1 MRAILTTK
9 ILSMRNFIWGFSMFF
24 CVLFS
29 SFAQT
34 KSIEKGTYLSANKG
48 QKIKLNLLDD
58 NKYELVFYSGDYE
71 IKGDSLLFS
80 QKVKSENTFDLA
92 FVTDK
97 KAQKIKIK
105 FLDPSYYSF
114 YIGTQNSNNP
124 VQYQKITDIRTK
136 VDPEWTQTNLEFEID
151 KADYLYLVYEDY
163 NGESKVS
170 KFALPK
176 DVSEVTVNY
185 QLAVLDDLNI
195 AGFFDKKT
203 NELRIS
209 EQKGKNP
216 LVFLNEKDTP
226 QAAASKVIPIENQTV
241 SNWTYPGKE
250 ALINDDFGTENVA
263 VDSTAVAVESYPS
276 TKFDFKF
283 KIENNLKSAVASTKN
298 KLLVVYVDN
307 KNPSA
312 KADFDTFIKD
322 QEAQVGY
329 TMYDAYHAEYDLFN
343 YYLASAE
350 DKKWLKTNKITDNP
364 AIIVLNEN
372 GDILATSKSKL
383 SEKQAQFNYY
393 DGFYKKAQRANAF
406 LSFDKVIKNKKA
418 TDADLIMA
426 FNKAAVLEMPY
437 DYDYAET
444 GKENPEDFK
453 LIKATV
459 DKKTVS
465 QTWKKVIE
473 SHQKDTK
480 PNMYLV
486 ETILKEIKNQGFYK
500 QFFNEDKVLTDTDFL
515 SIDYLIKHADA
526 IETQRVAF
534 NEKEGEIHLVGNVI
548 AEITSALQQN
558 AYTEVDG
565 VSGGANKDKTISV
578 YKKLIASGKGNFE
591 CYRNYFAYLGEVE
604 DKDGS
609 NTSYLK
615 EFSSYF
621 NTNLATDKG
630 NAIERLDE
638 MYATL
643 DPLSDYNYNGWNAF
657 KEYHSNL
664 CNSAAWDVVLKPANA
679 NFLKSAIT
687 WSEYSLM
694 VTKNNPYYLDTL
706 AQLYYK
712 DGQKQKA
719 IETQTLA
726 IKYLSAEVEADTA
739 TEIRE
744 TLTKMQDG
752 TY

>member
-1 MRAILTTK
+1 
-9 ILSMRNFIWGFSMFF
+9 MRNFKWSFLLLLCVTFVSFS
-24 CVLFS
+24 
-29 SFAQT
+29 QT
-34 KSIEKGTYLSANKG
+34 KGIQKGTYLSANKG
-48 QKIKLNLLDD
+48 EKIKLNLLEN

-71 IKGDSLLFS
+71 IKGDSLLFT
-80 QKVKSENTFDLA
+80 QKVKSENAFDVA
-92 FVTDK
+92 FTTDK

-105 FLDPSYYSF
+105 FLEPSYYSF
-114 YIGTQNSNNP
+114 YIGTQNSNGP
-124 VQYQKITDIRTK
+124 VQYQKINDIRTK
-136 VDPEWTQTNLEFEID
+136 VDPDFVEANLEFEID

-163 NGESKVS
+163 NGESKLS

-176 DVSEVTVNY
+176 DVSGVTINY
-185 QLAVLDDLNI
+185 ELAALGDLKL
-195 AGFFDKKT
+195 AGFFDQKT

-216 LVFLNEKDTP
+216 LVFLNEKELP
-226 QAAASKVIPIENQTV
+226 QAAVSKVVPVESQTI

-250 ALINDDFGTENVA
+250 ALISDDFGADAT
-263 VDSTAVAVESYPS
+263 VDTASVIVDSYPS

-283 KIENNLKSAVASTKN
+283 KIENNLKSAVSSTKN
-298 KLLVVYVDN
+298 KLLVVYADS
-307 KNPSA
+307 KNASS
-312 KADFDTFIKD
+312 KTEFDTFIKE
-322 QEAQVGY
+322 QETQLAY
-329 TMYDAYHAEYDLFN
+329 TMYDGYHAEYDLFN
-343 YYLASAE
+343 YYLASSE
-350 DKKWLKTNKITDNP
+350 DKKWLKSNKITDNP
-364 AIIVLNEN
+364 AVLVLNEN

-393 DGFYKKAQRANAF
+393 DGFYKKAQRVNAF
-406 LSFDKVIKNKKA
+406 LSFDKAIKNKKA

-444 GKENPEDFK
+444 DTENPTDFK
-453 LIKATV
+453 LAKVAL

-465 QTWKKVIE
+465 LAWKKLIE
-473 SHQKDTK
+473 SHLKDTK

-500 QFFNEDKVLTDTDFL
+500 QFFNQDKVLTDTDFL
-515 SIDYLIKHADA
+515 AIDYLIKHADA
-526 IETQRVAF
+526 IEAQRAAF
-534 NEKEGEIHLVGNVI
+534 NEKEGEVHLIGNVA
-548 AEITSALQQN
+548 AEISAALQQN
-558 AYTEVDG
+558 AYIEADG
-565 VSGGANKDKTISV
+565 VSGGVNKDKTISV
-578 YKKLIASGKGNFE
+578 YKKLIAAGKGNFE
-591 CYRNYFAYLGEVE
+591 CYKNYFAYLGEAE

-615 EFSSYF
+615 EFSTYF
-621 NTNLATDKG
+621 NANLATDKG
-630 NAIERLDE
+630 SAIERLDE

-643 DPLSDYNYNGWNAF
+643 DPISDYSYNGWNSF

-664 CNSAAWDVVLKPANA
+664 CNSAAWTVVLKPANA

-687 WSEYSLM
+687 WSEYSLV

-719 IETQTLA
+719 VETQTLA
-726 IKYLSAEVEADTA
+726 VKYLNAEVEQETA

-744 TLTKMQDG
+744 TLTKMQSG

>member
-1 MRAILTTK
+1 
-9 ILSMRNFIWGFSMFF
+9 MRNFKWSFLLLCCVTFVSFS
-24 CVLFS
+24 
-29 SFAQT
+29 QT
-34 KSIEKGTYLSANKG
+34 KGIQKGTYLSANKG
-48 QKIKLNLLDD
+48 EKIKLNLLEN

-71 IKGDSLLFS
+71 IKGDSLLFT
-80 QKVKSENTFDLA
+80 QKVKSENAFDVA
-92 FVTDK
+92 FITDK

-105 FLDPSYYSF
+105 FLEPSYYSF
-114 YIGTQNSNNP
+114 YIGTQNSNGP
-124 VQYQKITDIRTK
+124 VQYQKINDIRTK
-136 VDPEWTQTNLEFEID
+136 VDPEFVQSNLEFEID

-163 NGESKVS
+163 NGESKLS

-176 DVSEVTVNY
+176 DVSEVTINY
-185 QLAVLDDLNI
+185 ELAALGDLKL
-195 AGFFDKKT
+195 AGFFDQKT
-203 NELRIS
+203 KELRIS

-216 LVFLNEKDTP
+216 LVFLNEKELP
-226 QAAASKVIPIENQTV
+226 QAAVSKVVPVESQTI

-250 ALINDDFGTENVA
+250 VLITDDFGAEAT
-263 VDSTAVAVESYPS
+263 VDTASVIVDSYPS

-283 KIENNLKSAVASTKN
+283 KIENNLKNAVSATKG
-298 KLLVVYVDN
+298 KLLVVYADSKSPSV
-307 KNPSA
+307 KN
-312 KADFDTFIKD
+312 DFDTFIKD

-329 TMYDAYHAEYDLFN
+329 SMYDAYHAEYDLFN
-343 YYLASAE
+343 YYLASDN

-364 AIIVLNEN
+364 AVIVLNEN
-372 GDILATSKSKL
+372 GDILATSKSSLKD
-383 SEKQAQFNYY
+383 KQAQFNYY
-393 DGFYKKAQRANAF
+393 DGFYKKAQRVNAF
-406 LSFDKVIKNKKA
+406 LSFDKVLKNKKA
-418 TDADLIMA
+418 TDTDLIMA

-437 DYDYAET
+437 DYDYADPGT
-444 GKENPEDFK
+444 ENPGDFK
-453 LIKATV
+453 LVKVAL

-465 QTWKKVIE
+465 QTWKKIIE
-473 SHQKDTK
+473 AHQKDTK

-500 QFFNEDKVLTDTDFL
+500 QFFNVDKVLTDTDFL

-526 IETQRVAF
+526 IETQRGAF

-558 AYTEVDG
+558 AYIEADG
-565 VSGGANKDKTISV
+565 ISGEANKDKTISV
-578 YKKLIASGKGNFE
+578 YKKLITAGKGNFE
-591 CYRNYFAYLGEVE
+591 CYKNYFAYLGEAE

-621 NTNLATDKG
+621 NGNLATDKG
-630 NAIERLDE
+630 SAIERLDE

-643 DPLSDYNYNGWNAF
+643 DPISDYSYNGWNAF

-664 CNSAAWDVVLKPANA
+664 CNSAAWTVVLKPGNA

-687 WSEYSLM
+687 WSEYSLV

-706 AQLYYK
+706 ARLYYK

-726 IKYLSAEVEADTA
+726 IKYLSAEIEAETA

>member
-1 MRAILTTK
+1 MRSFKWSFFL
-9 ILSMRNFIWGFSMFF
+9 LF
-24 CVLFS
+24 CVTFVSFS
-29 SFAQT
+29 QT
-34 KSIEKGTYLSANKG
+34 KGIQKGTYLSANKG
-48 QKIKLNLLDD
+48 EKIKLNLLED
-58 NKYELVFYSGDYE
+58 NKYELVFYSGEYE
-71 IKGDSLLFS
+71 IKGDSLLFT
-80 QKVKSENTFDLA
+80 QKLKSENTFDVA
-92 FVTDK
+92 FATDK

-105 FLDPSYYSF
+105 FLEPSYYSF
-114 YIGTQNSNNP
+114 YIGTQNSNGP

-136 VDPEWTQTNLEFEID
+136 VDPEWIQTNLEFEID

-163 NGESKVS
+163 NGESKLS
-170 KFALPK
+170 KFGLPK
-176 DVSEVTVNY
+176 DVSEVTINY
-185 QLAVLDDLNI
+185 QLAAVNDLNI
-195 AGFFDKKT
+195 SGFFDQKT

-216 LVFLNEKDTP
+216 LVFINEKELP
-226 QAAASKVIPIENQTV
+226 QAAVSKVIPVESQTI

-250 ALINDDFGTENVA
+250 ALISDDFGSEGVV
-263 VDSTAVAVESYPS
+263 VDSAAVVVESYPS

-283 KIENNLKSAVASTKN
+283 KIESNLKNAISSSKN
-298 KLLVVYVDN
+298 KLLVVYFDS
-307 KNPSA
+307 KKPSA
-312 KADFDTFIKD
+312 KTDFETFIKD
-322 QEAQVGY
+322 QEAQVSY
-329 TMYDAYHAEYDLFN
+329 TMYDGYHAEYDLFN

-350 DKKWLKTNKITDNP
+350 DKKWLKANKIIDNSG
-364 AIIVLNEN
+364 IIVLNEN

-393 DGFYKKAQRANAF
+393 DGFYKKAQRANAL

-444 GKENPEDFK
+444 GTENPEDFK
-453 LIKATV
+453 LVKV
-459 DKKTVS
+459 MLDKKTVS
-465 QTWKKVIE
+465 QNWKKVIE
-473 SHQKDTK
+473 AHQKDTK
-480 PNMYLV
+480 PNLYLV

-515 SIDYLIKHADA
+515 AIDYLIKHADV
-526 IETQRVAF
+526 IETERVVF
-534 NEKEGEIHLVGNVI
+534 NDKEGEKHLVGNVI

-558 AYTEVDG
+558 TYIEADG
-565 VSGGANKDKTISV
+565 VSGEANKDKTISV
-578 YKKLIASGKGNFE
+578 YKKLIAAGKGNFE
-591 CYRNYFAYLGEVE
+591 CYRNYFAYLGETE

-609 NTSYLK
+609 NTNYLK

-621 NTNLATDKG
+621 NANLATDKG
-630 NAIERLDE
+630 SAIERLDE

-643 DPLSDYNYNGWNAF
+643 DPISDYSYNGWNAF

-664 CNSAAWDVVLKPANA
+664 CNEAAWTVVLKPGNA
-679 NFLKSAIT
+679 NFLKSAIS
-687 WSEYSLM
+687 WSEYSLA

-719 IETQTLA
+719 VETQTLA
-726 IKYLSAEVEADTA
+726 VKYLSVEVEAETA
-739 TEIRE
+739 DEIRE
-744 TLTKMQDG
+744 TLAKMQDG

>member
-1 MRAILTTK
+1 
-9 ILSMRNFIWGFSMFF
+9 MRNFKWSFLLLCCVTFVSFS
-24 CVLFS
+24 
-29 SFAQT
+29 QT
-34 KSIEKGTYLSANKG
+34 KGIQKGTYLSANKG
-48 QKIKLNLLDD
+48 EKIKLNLLEN

-71 IKGDSLLFS
+71 IKGDSLLFT
-80 QKVKSENTFDLA
+80 QKVKSENAFDVA
-92 FVTDK
+92 FITDK

-105 FLDPSYYSF
+105 FLEPSYYSF
-114 YIGTQNSNNP
+114 YIGTQNSNGP
-124 VQYQKITDIRTK
+124 VQYQKINDIRTK
-136 VDPEWTQTNLEFEID
+136 VDPEFVQSNLEFEID

-163 NGESKVS
+163 NGESKLS

-176 DVSEVTVNY
+176 DVSEVTINY
-185 QLAVLDDLNI
+185 ELAALGDLKL
-195 AGFFDKKT
+195 AGFFDQKT
-203 NELRIS
+203 KELRIS

-216 LVFLNEKDTP
+216 LVFLNEKELP
-226 QAAASKVIPIENQTV
+226 QAAVSKVVPVESQTI

-250 ALINDDFGTENVA
+250 VLITDDFGAEAT
-263 VDSTAVAVESYPS
+263 VDTASVIVDSYPS

-283 KIENNLKSAVASTKN
+283 KIENNLKNAVSATKG
-298 KLLVVYVDN
+298 KLLVVYADSKSPSV
-307 KNPSA
+307 KN
-312 KADFDTFIKD
+312 DFDTFIKD

-343 YYLASAE
+343 YYLASDN

-364 AIIVLNEN
+364 AVIVLNEN
-372 GDILATSKSKL
+372 GDILATSKSSLKD
-383 SEKQAQFNYY
+383 KQAQFNYY
-393 DGFYKKAQRANAF
+393 DGFYKKAQRVNAF
-406 LSFDKVIKNKKA
+406 LSFDKVLKNKKA
-418 TDADLIMA
+418 TDTDLIMA
-426 FNKAAVLEMPY
+426 FNKAAVIEMPY
-437 DYDYAET
+437 DYDYADPGT
-444 GKENPEDFK
+444 ENPEDFK
-453 LIKATV
+453 LVKVAL

-465 QTWKKVIE
+465 QTWKKLIE
-473 SHQKDTK
+473 AHQKDTK

-500 QFFNEDKVLTDTDFL
+500 QFFNVDKVLTDTDFL

-526 IETQRVAF
+526 IETQRGAF

-558 AYTEVDG
+558 AYIEADG
-565 VSGGANKDKTISV
+565 ISGEANKDKTISV
-578 YKKLIASGKGNFE
+578 YKKLITAGKGNFE
-591 CYRNYFAYLGEVE
+591 CYKNYFAYLGEAE

-621 NTNLATDKG
+621 NGNLATDKG
-630 NAIERLDE
+630 SAIERLDE

-643 DPLSDYNYNGWNAF
+643 DPISDYSYNGWNAF

-664 CNSAAWDVVLKPANA
+664 CNSAAWTVVLKPGNA

-687 WSEYSLM
+687 WSEYSLV

-706 AQLYYK
+706 ARLYYK

-726 IKYLSAEVEADTA
+726 IKYLSAEIEAETA

>member
-1 MRAILTTK
+1 
-9 ILSMRNFIWGFSMFF
+9 MRNFKWSFLFVF
-24 CVLFS
+24 CVTFVSFS
-29 SFAQT
+29 QT
-34 KSIEKGTYLSANKG
+34 KGIQKGTYLSANKG
-48 QKIKLNLLDD
+48 EKIKLNLLED
-58 NKYELVFYSGDYE
+58 NKYELVFYSGEYQ

-80 QKVKSENTFDLA
+80 QKVKSENAFDLA
-92 FVTDK
+92 FTTDK

-124 VQYQKITDIRTK
+124 VQYKKINDIRTK
-136 VDPEWTQTNLEFEID
+136 VDPDFVQTNLEFEVD

-163 NGESKVS
+163 NGESKLS

-185 QLAVLDDLNI
+185 QLSAVNDLNL
-195 AGFFDKKT
+195 AGFFDQKT

-209 EQKGKNP
+209 EQKAKNP
-216 LVFLNEKDTP
+216 LVFVNEKELP
-226 QAAASKVIPIENQTV
+226 QAAVSKVVPVENQTI

-250 ALINDDFGTENVA
+250 ALISDDFGSEGAV
-263 VDSTAVAVESYPS
+263 VDSAAVVVDAYAPPAPPKS
-276 TKFDFKF
+276 DFKL
-283 KIENNLKSAVASTKN
+283 KIESNLKNAVSSTKN
-298 KLLVVYVDN
+298 KLLVVYVDS
-307 KNPSA
+307 KNASV
-312 KADFDTFIKD
+312 KTDFDTFIKD
-322 QEAQVGY
+322 QEAQLGY
-329 TMYDAYHAEYDLFN
+329 TMYDGYNAEYDLFN

-364 AIIVLNEN
+364 SIILLNEN

-393 DGFYKKAQRANAF
+393 DGFYKKVQRVNAF

-437 DYDYAET
+437 DYDYAEIST
-444 GKENPEDFK
+444 ENPADFK
-453 LIKATV
+453 LVKITL

-465 QTWKKVIE
+465 QTWKKLIE
-473 SHQKDTK
+473 AHQKDAK

-515 SIDYLIKHADA
+515 AIDYLIKHADA
-526 IETQRVAF
+526 IESQRIDF
-534 NEKEGEIHLVGNVI
+534 NAKEGETHLVGNVI
-548 AEITSALQQN
+548 SEITAALQQN
-558 AYTEVDG
+558 AYIEVDG
-565 VSGGANKDKTISV
+565 VSGEANKDKTISV
-578 YKKLIASGKGNFE
+578 YKKLIAAGKGNFE
-591 CYRNYFAYLGEVE
+591 CYRNYFAYLGEAE

-621 NTNLATDKG
+621 NANLATDKG

-638 MYATL
+638 MYAAL
-643 DPLSDYNYNGWNAF
+643 DANSDYSYNGWNAF

-664 CNSAAWDVVLKPANA
+664 CNSAAWTVVLKPANS
-679 NFLKSAIT
+679 NFLKSAIS
-687 WSEYSLM
+687 WSEYSLI

-726 IKYLSAEVEADTA
+726 IKYLSVDVEEETA
-739 TEIRE
+739 GEIRE
-744 TLTKMQDG
+744 TLVKMQDG

>member
-1 MRAILTTK
+1 MRSFK
-9 ILSMRNFIWGFSMFF
+9 LSFLLLF
-24 CVLFS
+24 CVTFVSFS
-29 SFAQT
+29 QT
-34 KSIEKGTYLSANKG
+34 KGIQKGTYLSANKG
-48 QKIKLNLLDD
+48 EKIKLNLLEN

-71 IKGDSLLFS
+71 IKGDSLLFI
-80 QKVKSENTFDLA
+80 QKVKSENAFDVA
-92 FVTDK
+92 FATDK

-105 FLDPSYYSF
+105 FLEPSYYSF
-114 YIGTQNSNNP
+114 YIGTQNSNGP
-124 VQYQKITDIRTK
+124 VQYQKINDIRTK
-136 VDPEWTQTNLEFEID
+136 IDPDFVQANLEFEID

-163 NGESKVS
+163 NGESKLS

-176 DVSEVTVNY
+176 DVSEVTINY
-185 QLAVLDDLNI
+185 ELAALGDLKL
-195 AGFFDKKT
+195 AGFFDQKT
-203 NELRIS
+203 KELRIS

-216 LVFLNEKDTP
+216 LVFLNEKDAP
-226 QAAASKVIPIENQTV
+226 QAAVSKVIPVESKTI

-250 ALINDDFGTENVA
+250 ALISDDFGADATVDSANVA
-263 VDSTAVAVESYPS
+263 VDSYPS

-283 KIENNLKSAVASTKN
+283 KIENNLKNAISATRN
-298 KLLVVYVDN
+298 KLLVVYVDS
-307 KNPSA
+307 KSPSA
-312 KADFDTFIKD
+312 KTEFDTFIKD
-322 QEAQVGY
+322 QEVQVGY

-350 DKKWLKTNKITDNP
+350 DKKWLKTNKIIDNP
-364 AIIVLNEN
+364 GIIVLNEN
-372 GDILATSKSKL
+372 GDILATSKSNLKD
-383 SEKQAQFNYY
+383 KQAQFNYY
-393 DGFYKKAQRANAF
+393 DGFYKKAQRVNAL

-418 TDADLIMA
+418 TDPDLIMA

-444 GKENPEDFK
+444 GTENPEDFK
-453 LIKATV
+453 LVKVAL

-465 QTWKKVIE
+465 QTWKKLIE
-473 SHQKDTK
+473 AHQKDAK

-558 AYTEVDG
+558 AYIEVDG
-565 VSGGANKDKTISV
+565 ISGEANKDKKISV
-578 YKKLIASGKGNFE
+578 YKKLITAGKGNFE
-591 CYRNYFAYLGEVE
+591 CYKNYFAYLGEVE
-604 DKDGS
+604 DKDDS

-621 NTNLATDKG
+621 NANLASDKG
-630 NAIERLDE
+630 SAIERLDE

-643 DPLSDYNYNGWNAF
+643 DPISDYSYNGWNAF

-664 CNSAAWDVVLKPANA
+664 CNSAAWTVVLKPANA

-687 WSEYSLM
+687 WSEYSLV

-726 IKYLSAEVEADTA
+726 VKYLSAEIEQETA

>member
-1 MRAILTTK
+1 
-9 ILSMRNFIWGFSMFF
+9 MRNFKWSFLFFF
-24 CVLFS
+24 CVTFVSFS
-29 SFAQT
+29 QT
-34 KSIEKGTYLSANKG
+34 KGIQKGTYLSTNKG
-48 QKIKLNLLDD
+48 QKIKLNLLEE

-80 QKVKSENTFDLA
+80 QKVKSENAFDLA
-92 FVTDK
+92 FATDK

-114 YIGTQNSNNP
+114 YIGTQKSNDP
-124 VQYQKITDIRTK
+124 VQYQKINDIRTK
-136 VDPEWTQTNLEFEID
+136 IDPDFIQTNLEFELD

-163 NGESKVS
+163 NGESKLS

-176 DVSEVTVNY
+176 DVSEVTINY

-195 AGFFDKKT
+195 AGFFDQKT

-226 QAAASKVIPIENQTV
+226 LAAVSKVIPVESQTI

-250 ALINDDFGTENVA
+250 ALMSDDFGADAT
-263 VDSTAVAVESYPS
+263 VDSAAVVVDSYPS

-283 KIENNLKSAVASTKN
+283 KIENNLKNALSATKN
-298 KLLVVYVDN
+298 KLLVVYADS
-307 KNPSA
+307 KNASA
-312 KADFDTFIKD
+312 KSDFDTFIKD

-364 AIIVLNEN
+364 GIIVLNEN
-372 GDILATSKSKL
+372 GAILATSKSNLKD
-383 SEKQAQFNYY
+383 KQAQFNYY
-393 DGFYKKAQRANAF
+393 DGFYKKAQRVNAF
-406 LSFDKVIKNKKA
+406 LSFDKVIKNKKT

-444 GKENPEDFK
+444 STENPEDFK
-453 LIKATV
+453 LVKVTL

-465 QTWKKVIE
+465 QTWKKLIE
-473 SHQKDTK
+473 AHQKDTK

-558 AYTEVDG
+558 AYIEVDG
-565 VSGGANKDKTISV
+565 ISGEANKDKTISV
-578 YKKLIASGKGNFE
+578 YKN
-591 CYRNYFAYLGEVE
+591 
-604 DKDGS
+604 
-609 NTSYLK
+609 
-615 EFSSYF
+615 
-621 NTNLATDKG
+621 
-630 NAIERLDE
+630 
-638 MYATL
+638 
-643 DPLSDYNYNGWNAF
+643 
-657 KEYHSNL
+657 
-664 CNSAAWDVVLKPANA
+664 
-679 NFLKSAIT
+679 
-687 WSEYSLM
+687 
-694 VTKNNPYYLDTL
+694 
-706 AQLYYK
+706 
-712 DGQKQKA
+712 
-719 IETQTLA
+719 
-726 IKYLSAEVEADTA
+726 
-739 TEIRE
+739 
-744 TLTKMQDG
+744 
-752 TY
+752 